1 MVETIQG
8 GSTGAHPPTITIVN
22 NEKKNLIR
30 KLQKKEI
37 KE

>member
-1 MVETIQG
+1 MNKTIQG
-8 GSTGAHPPTITIVN
+8 GSTGVNPPTVTIVN